1 MPDLHSAVYDNFL
14 APEAAAML
22 RRFAIQQSYGPEDHD
37 GIAYHGV
44 GKDPGLVGPEK
55 LAATIGAPAVK
66 IAASFFRFGPPVPET
81 NSYIHCDNSMMGS
94 HAAVLH
100 LSDPPL
106 PGGYGTAFWTHRE
119 RGWSFIPNPE
129 VVANLAAA
137 CVSSPGEE
145 QAMALSSLCPR
156 KGIMRLGYSTEW
168 LNRFYASLN
177 EDGLHEDR
185 WALNGLV
192 GMKFNRLLVYPT
204 CLFHSR
210 YPRQLT
216 GFGDTPATG
225 RLIWGCFFSPSP
237 A

>member
-14 APEAAAML
+14 APEAAHML

-66 IAASFFRFGPPVPET
+66 IATSFFRFGPPVAET
-81 NSYIHCDNSMMGS
+81 NSYIHVDGGMYAS
-94 HAAVLH
+94 HAAVLY

-119 RGWSFIPNPE
+119 RGWAYMPNPE
-129 VVANLAAA
+129 AVERLIVQENG
-137 CVSSPGEE
+137 SSP
-145 QAMALSSLCPR
+145 SLPVFTIAER
-156 KGIMRLGYSTEW
+156 DA
-168 LNRFYASLN
+168 FYASLN
-177 EDGLHEDR
+177 KDGLHEDR

-210 YPRQLT
+210 FPRELT
-216 GFGDTPATG
+216 GFGNTPATG
-225 RLIWGCFFSPSP
+225 RLIWGCFFSL